1 VSEAQAIAA
10 TLVAYKLALVAIGWL
25 ANRRTHDAADF
36 FLGGRAL
43 GPWVAAISASAS
55 SSSAWTLLGVSGA
68 AYAWG
73 LGALWLLPACVGGFV
88 LNWWLLAPRLRRL
101 GRREDALTVTEVL
114 AGPRGTPGSTT
125 LRWVCTIIVLVS
137 LLAYVAAQFQG
148 AGKTFHQTFAVS
160 TPAAVLLGAG
170 IIVLYTLLGGFWAVS
185 ITDTLQGLVMAGAA
199 VVVPAA
205 GLWAV
210 GGPGA
215 LLEALG
221 RVDVAGYDSLVRG
234 MGPAAALGFVGGLL
248 GIGLGYPGQPH
259 VVNRFMAVRDE
270 ASMIRARQIAI
281 GWAVVMYVGMLLVG
295 WCARVLLPALADPE
309 VAFIESTRLLLPT
322 VVAGVMIA
330 AVLSA
335 VMSTAD
341 SQLLV
346 AASAVAHDL
355 RRGDAPGGV
364 SLLHTR
370 VTVLGLSAVAVGLAL
385 YGSQEIFSRVLFAWT
400 AMGSAFGPLLLVRV
414 LSGPVR
420 PGARLGSIVVGF
432 GLSVLAYSIPELA
445 GGPGERIAPFVVALA
460 IAWWGREGTSRAWP
474 RPPRSPGSRPGRACG
489 AGPRCPR
496 ASARRRLPCAARRSS
511 R

>member
-1 VSEAQAIAA
+1 MCSTTHRPDCARTRAPGRGLLPLAAPVSEAQAIAA
-10 TLVAYKLALVAIGWL
+10 TLIVYKLVLVAIGVL

-36 FLGGRAL
+36 FLGGRRL

-73 LGALWLLPACVGGFV
+73 LSAVWIFPACVGGFLINWFV
-88 LNWWLLAPRLRRL
+88 LGPRLRRL
-101 GRREDALTVTEVL
+101 SHRDGSLTVTDVL
-114 AGPRGTPGSTT
+114 AGPPGSPGGVAI
-125 LRWVCTIIVLVS
+125 RRICTAIVLLS

-148 AGKTFHQTFAVS
+148 AGKTFHQTFDLS
-160 TPAAVLLGAG
+160 TPLAVLLGGG

-185 ITDTLQGLVMAGAA
+185 ITDTLQGLVMAAA
-199 VVVPAA
+199 AIIVPVA
-205 GLWAV
+205 GLWAL

-215 LLEALG
+215 LFDGLAG
-221 RVDVAGYDSLVRG
+221 VDVEGYGSLTRG
-234 MGPAAALGFVGGLL
+234 MAPAAGIGFVLGLL

-270 ASMIRARQIAI
+270 ASMVQARRIALA
-281 GWAVVMYVGMLLVG
+281 WAVVMYTGMLLVG
-295 WCARVLLPALADPE
+295 WCARLLLPELPDKE
-309 VAFIESTRLLLPT
+309 VAFIETTRQLLNP

-355 RRGDAPGGV
+355 RRDDAPSGSALGR
-364 SLLHTR
+364 TR
-370 VTVLGLSAVAVGLAL
+370 LVVLGLSAVAVGLAL

-400 AMGSAFGPLLLVRV
+400 AMGAAFGPLLLVRV
-414 LSGPVR
+414 LGGPVR
-420 PGARLGSIVVGF
+420 PGARLGSIVAGF
-432 GLSVLAYSIPELA
+432 GLSVAAYWTPGLA
-445 GGPGERIAPFVVALA
+445 GGPWERIAPFVVAWA
-460 IAWWGREGTSRAWP
+460 IAWWGRERERA
-474 RPPRSPGSRPGRACG
+474 
-489 AGPRCPR
+489 
-496 ASARRRLPCAARRSS
+496 
-511 R
+511 